1 MYIVMYVIRRLC
13 KSSLAALMLVSYSN
27 QEGESVGS
35 QALDNVV
42 MLSDVIRHTIT
53 DESSSTFSQVG
64 EFISKHIKHIW
75 LGTYYQFY
83 I

>member
-1 MYIVMYVIRRLC
+1 MYIIRRIY
-13 KSSLAALMLVSYSN
+13 KSSLATFILVSYSN
-27 QEGESVGS
+27 QEGESVVS

-42 MLSDVIRHTIT
+42 MLSDVIWDTLT